1 MGEAGELVAL
11 RDGTLAR
18 GAGLPT
24 GQGCWGTQGCVRG
37 GEGAAGEPR
46 LAGEGLVGVMFNGQL
61 EQAAGLLDQQVNL
74 GGQKRMAG
82 EF

>member
-1 MGEAGELVAL
+1 MGL
-11 RDGTLAR
+11 RDGALAR

-24 GQGCWGTQGCVRG
+24 GWGRRGTQGGVRG

-46 LAGEGLVGVMFNGQL
+46 LAGEGLVGVVFDGQL

-74 GGQKRMAG
+74 WGQKRMAG
-82 EF
+82 KF